1 MKIRFLIITL
11 LVVLLCRSTVVA
23 GTVDVTGELKKW
35 HKVTLTFEGPDANEV
50 TGANPFLDYRLSVFF
65 TKGSRCYIVPGYYA
79 ADGNA
84 GETGAIA
91 GNKWRVH
98 FVPDATGRWTYM
110 ASFRTGPNIA
120 VCPEAGAGR
129 PAHFDG
135 VTGTFDVARTDKTGR
150 DFRGKGMLQYVGERY
165 LRFAETGEYF
175 LKGGAD
181 SPENFLGYFE
191 FDGTYDTAGL
201 AREGEA
207 KGEKFLHHYVA
218 HAGDWRDGD
227 PSWQGGKG
235 RNIIGALNYL
245 ASKGMNSVYFVTY
258 NLDGGD
264 GKDVW
269 PWVRPDEKLRFDCSK
284 LDQWEIVFSHMD
296 RLGLMMHIITQ
307 EQENDQGLDGGGLGI
322 QRKLYYREL
331 IARFGHH
338 LGLVWNLGEEN
349 TNTDEQ
355 RKAFASFFKNNDP
368 YRHPVVVHTFPEK
381 YDEVYNPLLGY
392 ADFDGTS
399 LQMNESGSDTHSETL
414 KWVERSALHGRKWIV
429 CLDEFGHGA
438 NGVKPDVDDP
448 AHDEPR
454 KSCLWGNLMAGGAGS
469 EWYFGYKF
477 AHNDLNCEDWRSREL
492 MWDQTRYAMDF
503 FHEYLPFYQM
513 SPKDSLVSRGWCLAK
528 PGEVYA
534 VYLPGGGS
542 TELELA
548 EGSYAVHW
556 YNPRTGGE
564 LQTGSVKKVDGPG
577 AVEMGNPP
585 GDGNKDWVI
594 LCRSKSWSL
603 TNAQ

>member
-1 MKIRFLIITL
+1 
-11 LVVLLCRSTVVA
+11 V
-23 GTVDVTGELKKW
+23 
-35 HKVTLTFEGPDANEV
+35 
-50 TGANPFLDYRLSVFF
+50 Y
-65 TKGSRCYIVPGYYA
+65 
-79 ADGNA
+79 
-84 GETGAIA
+84 
-91 GNKWRVH
+91 
-98 FVPDATGRWTYM
+98 
-110 ASFRTGPNIA
+110 
-120 VCPEAGAGR
+120 
-129 PAHFDG
+129 FDG
-135 VTGTFDVARTDKTGR
+135 VTGTFDVAETDKTGR

-165 LRFAETGEYF
+165 LRFAETSEYF

-181 SPENFLGYFE
+181 SPENFLAYFE

-207 KGEKFLHHYVA
+207 KGEKFIHHYVP
-218 HAGDWRDGD
+218 HAGDWRAGD
-227 PSWQGGKG
+227 PTWHGGKG
-235 RNIIGALNYL
+235 KNIIGALNYL

-269 PWVRPDEKLRFDCSK
+269 PWIRPDEKLRFDCSK

-322 QRKLYYREL
+322 QRKLYYQEL
-331 IARFGHH
+331 VARFGHH

-355 RKAFASFFKNNDP
+355 RKAFASFFKNTDP

-399 LQMNESGSDTHSETL
+399 LQMNQSGSDTHSETL

-429 CLDEFGHGA
+429 CLDEFGHGS
-438 NGVKPDVDDP
+438 NGVKPDANDP
-448 AHDEPR
+448 TRDEPR
-454 KSCLWGNLMAGGAGS
+454 KNCLWGNLMAGGAGC

-477 AHNDLNCEDWRSREL
+477 AHNDLNCEDWRSRER
-492 MWDQTRYAMDF
+492 MWEQTRYALEF
-503 FHEYLPFYQM
+503 FHKYLPFYQM
-513 SPKDSLVSRGWCLAK
+513 SPKDSLVSSGLCLAK

-542 TELELA
+542 TQLDLA
-548 EGSYAVHW
+548 EGSYTVHW
-556 YNPRTGGE
+556 YNPRTGGK
-564 LQTGSVKKVDGPG
+564 LQKGSIEKVKGPG
-577 AVEMGNPP
+577 EVSLGNPP
-585 GDGNKDWVI
+585 GDGDKDWVI
-594 LCRSKSWSL
+594 LCRNQSR
-603 TNAQ
+603 